1 MFIMLSV
8 ILAGSRPAF
17 ADASYKIILKTF
29 DACGQY
35 EALYDGVEKDCSS
48 SLKFPF
54 ENNGKYA
61 QIDADISIIDQ
72 TVTISFHSEG
82 QSFSTALDGW
92 EEFSEDLES
101 FIKEPQVVKLYFPNP
116 AIIGRAEA
124 SLALVTKPPNAFIT
138 AALIDIEPVSED

>member
-1 MFIMLSV
+1 MLITLSV
-8 ILAGSRPAF
+8 ILTGSRPAF
-17 ADASYKIILKTF
+17 ADTSYKIILKTF

-35 EALYDGVEKDCSS
+35 EALCDGAEKNCSS
-48 SLKFPF
+48 TLRFPF
-54 ENNGKYA
+54 ESNGKYA
-61 QIDADISIIDQ
+61 QIDAEISIIDQ

-82 QSFSTALDGW
+82 QSFSTARGGW
-92 EEFSEDLES
+92 EEFSEDLGS

-138 AALIDIEPVSED
+138 AALIDIEPISEE